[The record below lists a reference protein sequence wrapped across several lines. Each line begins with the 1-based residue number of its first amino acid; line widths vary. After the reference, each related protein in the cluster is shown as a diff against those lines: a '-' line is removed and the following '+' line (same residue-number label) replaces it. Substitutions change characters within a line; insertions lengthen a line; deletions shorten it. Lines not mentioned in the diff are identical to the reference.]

1 MASLFDDPNVVRRQQ
16 LQSMMVQGG
25 GTTESQLL
33 ANASNMGTNIG
44 YGIAKLFGR
53 ELPQVQQAEQK
64 QQIIQ
69 QVLESTDADGNPYK
83 FGTVE
88 FYDNVGQLLLDGGF
102 MKEAFQVSEIRNKVA
117 TTTQTAKDKALDTE
131 LKEYKRDWWKGKVE
145 DVGKPR
151 TFGEQLKDR
160 QSPITKEEKQ
170 ETINFIGDG
179 DMGYKSGVSEENKVK
194 LNQIFYG
201 SDKEDLANLPE
212 GEGGYWK
219 ARANRTTS
227 NIPEET
233 GITRQQILD
242 KDGVP
247 TGQYHV
253 SNTQE
258 EFEDIF
264 ARELRNRRGQ
274 GQEID
279 KDFTV
284 NDIIDDIIN
293 ASDLEEITNVSG
305 FGKGGFYKPTLRSP
319 SGTRQEDRQDVS
331 EKQLLSVKKMIGDKF
346 VELVD
351 IMGMSG
357 EEARIEVEEML
368 LGTNLSQSQ
377 MEEILEVVIVP
388 LEEAAKI

>member
-64 QQIIQ
+64 QKIIQ

-117 TTTQTAKDKALDTE
+117 TTAQAAKDKELERE
-131 LKEYKRDWWKGKVE
+131 LKGHKVRYWENRSKGE
-145 DVGKPR
+145 PT
-151 TFGEQLKDR
+151 TFGDKLRARE
-160 QSPITKEEKQ
+160 SPITKDEKQ

-179 DMGYKSGVSEENKVK
+179 DMGYKSGVSEENRVK

-264 ARELRNRRGQ
+264 ARELRNRRGE

>member
-1 MASLFDDPNVVRRQQ
+1 MASLFDDPDVIRNRQ
-16 LQSMMVQGG
+16 LQSRMVQGG
-25 GTTESQLL
+25 GSTESQLL
-33 ANASNMGTNIG
+33 ANASNTGTNIG
-44 YGIAKLFGR
+44 YGIARLFGR
-53 ELPQVQQAEQK
+53 EMPEVQLAEK
-64 QQIIQ
+64 KEQIMQ
-69 QVLESTDADGNPYK
+69 QVLDSTDVDGVPLQ

-88 FYDNVGQLLLDGGF
+88 FYDNVSQKLLDGGF
-102 MKEAFQVSEIRNKVA
+102 MKEAFEVSQIRNKAAA
-117 TTTQTAKDKALDTE
+117 TAQAAEDKALDRE
-131 LKEYKRDWWKGKVE
+131 LKEHKRDWWKGKVE

-160 QSPITKEEKQ
+160 QRPITDDEKN
-170 ETINFIGDG
+170 ETIGFIGD
-179 DMGYKSGVSEENKVK
+179 DDIGYKSGVSEENKVK

-201 SDKEDLANLPE
+201 SDKEDLANLPK
-212 GEGGYWK
+212 GQAGWYK
-219 ARANRTTS
+219 ARANKTTS

-233 GITRQQILD
+233 GITRQQIMD

-247 TGQYHV
+247 SGQYHV

-293 ASDLEEITNVSG
+293 ASDLEEITDVDG

-319 SGTRQEDRQDVS
+319 SGTREQDRQDVP

-368 LGTNLSQSQ
+368 IGTNLSQSQ